1 MLGTH
6 LINRNGCVAG
16 DLALQQG
23 ARWENIVY
31 GSVTNEQRCRSVED
45 RTTLRAELWPAASGV
60 APQSQ
65 NPAAMLL
72 RRALPAT
79 RQKSAHRVPIYEMG
93 SKGIFR
99 SLTLLI
105 ATMLWVSTGVF
116 SAAAQGTTP
125 TQPGII
131 ASFAPVV
138 EKVAPSVVTVFTTQ
152 TVSGS
157 QAPFP
162 FSDDALRQFF
172 GGQQPQRQGKQTLQ
186 GLGSGVIVSPDG
198 YILTANHVVS
208 GAEEIMIGLGT
219 ELRKNKAKKV
229 GTDPGTDV
237 ALLKIDEKNLPAI
250 TFADSEKA
258 RAGDIVLAVGN
269 PFGLR
274 QTVTMG
280 IISAVG
286 RGGVGIVD
294 YENFIQ
300 TDAAIN
306 MGNSGGALVDTKGEL
321 LGINTAIFSRS
332 GGNQGVG
339 FAIPANLARDV
350 MQSLREKGRVVRGY
364 IGASVQTL
372 TPELAEAMK
381 LKGQPTG
388 ALVGEVAPKTPSEK
402 AGMKTGD
409 VITAVN
415 GKKISDAR
423 ELRLMIGSMA
433 PGSKTQMQVNREGQT
448 KTFDVQLAE
457 MPAGVTEE
465 GGPEASPEESA
476 QPEKTTVFGG
486 VAVADITDDIRGAL
500 NLPKDVQG
508 AVIAEVDANSPAG
521 KAGLR
526 EGDVIQEVNK
536 QRVKNAK
543 DLVGVSKQLKPNEKI
558 LMRVYSQGRSGY
570 VALEPK

>member
-1 MLGTH
+1 LP
-6 LINRNGCVAG
+6 I
-16 DLALQQG
+16 DLQKG
-23 ARWENIVY
+23 AVY
-31 GSVTNEQRCRSVED
+31 GRAFDSPEGENVMQR
-45 RTTLRAELWPAASGV
+45 
-60 APQSQ
+60 
-65 NPAAMLL
+65 
-72 RRALPAT
+72 
-79 RQKSAHRVPIYEMG
+79 
-93 SKGIFR
+93 GIFR
-99 SLTLLI
+99 SFGLSIGAILC
-105 ATMLWVSTGVF
+105 VST
-116 SAAAQGTTP
+116 SASSPAAQETAP
-125 TQPGII
+125 MQPGVIT
-131 ASFAPVV
+131 SFAPIV

-152 TVSGS
+152 TVSRGVTT
-157 QAPFP
+157 FP

-172 GGQQPQRQGKQTLQ
+172 GGQLPQRQGKQTLQ

-208 GAEEIMIGLGT
+208 GAEEIMVGRGT
-219 ELRKNKAKKV
+219 ELRKYKAKKV
-229 GTDPGTDV
+229 GTDSGTDV

-286 RGGVGIVD
+286 RGGMGIVD

-306 MGNSGGALVDTKGEL
+306 MGNSGGALVDIKGQL
-321 LGINTAIFSRS
+321 LGINSAIFSRS

-339 FAIPANLARDV
+339 FAIPANLAREV
-350 MQSLREKGRVVRGY
+350 MQSLRDKGRVVRGY
-364 IGASVQTL
+364 IGASVQPL
-372 TPELAEAMK
+372 TPELADAMK
-381 LKGQPTG
+381 LKGQSTG
-388 ALVGEVAPKTPSEK
+388 ALVGEVAPNSPSQKT
-402 AGMKTGD
+402 GIKTGD

-415 GKKISDAR
+415 GKKISDSR

-433 PGSKTQMQVNREGQT
+433 PGSKVQLEVNREGQT
-448 KTFDVQLAE
+448 KMFDVQLAE
-457 MPAGVTEE
+457 MPPGTTEE
-465 GGPEASPEESA
+465 GGPEASPEETT

-486 VAVADITDDIRGAL
+486 VAVADITDDIRTAL
-500 NLPKDVQG
+500 NLPKDMRG
-508 AVIAEVDANSPAG
+508 AVIAEIDADSPAG

-536 QRVKNAK
+536 QPVSNAK
-543 DLVGVSKQLKPNEKI
+543 DLVAISKKLKPNEKI
-558 LMRVYSQGRSGY
+558 LIRVYSQGRSAY

>member
-1 MLGTH
+1 M
-6 LINRNGCVAG
+6 
-16 DLALQQG
+16 
-23 ARWENIVY
+23 
-31 GSVTNEQRCRSVED
+31 QR
-45 RTTLRAELWPAASGV
+45 
-60 APQSQ
+60 
-65 NPAAMLL
+65 
-72 RRALPAT
+72 
-79 RQKSAHRVPIYEMG
+79 
-93 SKGIFR
+93 GIFR
-99 SLTLLI
+99 FFRLSI
-105 ATMLWVSTGVF
+105 GAMLCFST
-116 SAAAQGTTP
+116 SASSPEAQETAP
-125 TQPGII
+125 TQPGVIT
-131 ASFAPVV
+131 SFAPIV

-152 TVSGS
+152 TVSRT
-157 QAPFP
+157 QVPFP
-162 FSDDALRQFF
+162 FSDDTLRQLF
-172 GGQQPQRQGKQTLQ
+172 GGQLPQRQGKQTLQ

-219 ELRKNKAKKV
+219 ELRKYKAKKI

-237 ALLKIDEKNLPAI
+237 ALLKIDEKNLPGI
-250 TFADSEKA
+250 TFADSDKA

-306 MGNSGGALVDTKGEL
+306 MGNSGGALVDIKGEL

-423 ELRLMIGSMA
+423 ELRLLIGSMA
-433 PGSKTQMQVNREGQT
+433 PGSKAQIQVNREGQT
-448 KTFDVQLAE
+448 KIFDVQLAE
-457 MPAGVTEE
+457 MPAGVTAE

-486 VAVADITDDIRGAL
+486 VAVADITEDIRTAL
-500 NLPKDVQG
+500 NLPKEVLG
-508 AVIAEVDANSPAG
+508 AVIAEVDADSPAG

-536 QRVKNAK
+536 QPVKNAK
-543 DLVGVSKQLKPNEKI
+543 DLVGVSKKLKPNEKI
-558 LMRVYSQGRSGY
+558 LIRVYSQGRSGY

>member
-1 MLGTH
+1 MQQRIVRSCALLVLTI
-6 LINRNGCVAG
+6 LCVHA
-16 DLALQQG
+16 
-23 ARWENIVY
+23 
-31 GSVTNEQRCRSVED
+31 
-45 RTTLRAELWPAASGV
+45 
-60 APQSQ
+60 
-65 NPAAMLL
+65 
-72 RRALPAT
+72 
-79 RQKSAHRVPIYEMG
+79 
-93 SKGIFR
+93 
-99 SLTLLI
+99 
-105 ATMLWVSTGVF
+105 GVF
-116 SAAAQGTTP
+116 AAAAQESTP
-125 TQPGII
+125 APTREGII
-131 ASFAPVV
+131 ATFAPIV

-152 TVSGS
+152 TVARGLTS
-157 QAPFP
+157 FP
-162 FSDDALRQFF
+162 FGDDTLRQFF
-172 GGQQPQRQGKQTLQ
+172 GGQSPQRQGKQTLQ

-198 YILTANHVVS
+198 FILTANHVVS
-208 GAEEIMIGLGT
+208 GAEEIMVGLGT
-219 ELRKNKAKKV
+219 ELRKYKAKKV

-237 ALLKIDEKNLPAI
+237 ALLKIEEKNLPAI
-250 TFADSEKA
+250 AFANSEKA
-258 RAGDIVLAVGN
+258 RAGDIVLAIGN

-306 MGNSGGALVDTKGEL
+306 MGNSGGALVDTAGHL
-321 LGINTAIFSRS
+321 LGINTAIFSRT

-381 LKGQPTG
+381 LKGEPSG
-388 ALVGEVAPKTPSEK
+388 ALVGEVTPKSPSEK

-409 VITAVN
+409 VITSVN

-423 ELRLMIGSMA
+423 ELRLMIGSMP
-433 PGSKTQMQVNREGQT
+433 PGTKIQMEVNREGQS
-448 KTFDVQLAE
+448 KIINVELAE
-457 MPAGVTEE
+457 MPAGAAEQDT
-465 GGPEASPEESA
+465 EASPEENA
-476 QPEKTTVFGG
+476 QPEKATVFGG
-486 VAVADITDDIRGAL
+486 VAVADVTDEIRNAL
-500 NLPKDVQG
+500 NLSKDIKG
-508 AVIAEVDANSPAG
+508 AVIAEIDADSPAA

-536 QRVKNAK
+536 QPVKNAK
-543 DLVGVSKQLKPNEKI
+543 DLVAISKRLKPDDKI
-558 LMRVYSQGRSGY
+558 LIRVWSQGRSSF

>member
-1 MLGTH
+1 MQKGIRRARASAIITILFVYVSAFPGAAQEPEQT
-6 LINRNGCVAG
+6 
-16 DLALQQG
+16 QQG
-23 ARWENIVY
+23 LI
-31 GSVTNEQRCRSVED
+31 
-45 RTTLRAELWPAASGV
+45 TT
-60 APQSQ
+60 
-65 NPAAMLL
+65 
-72 RRALPAT
+72 
-79 RQKSAHRVPIYEMG
+79 
-93 SKGIFR
+93 
-99 SLTLLI
+99 
-105 ATMLWVSTGVF
+105 
-116 SAAAQGTTP
+116 
-125 TQPGII
+125 
-131 ASFAPVV
+131 FAPIV

-152 TVSGS
+152 TVSRRLS
-157 QAPFP
+157 TFP
-162 FSDDALRQFF
+162 FADDALRQLF
-172 GGQQPQRQGKQTLQ
+172 GGQSPQRQGKETLQ

-208 GAEEIMIGLGT
+208 GADEIMVGLGT
-219 ELRKNKAKKV
+219 ELRKYKTKKV

-237 ALLKIDEKNLPAI
+237 ALLKIDEKTLPAI
-250 TFADSEKA
+250 TFADSDKA
-258 RAGDIVLAVGN
+258 RAGDIVLAIGN

-286 RGGVGIVD
+286 RGGIGIVD

-306 MGNSGGALVDTKGEL
+306 MGNSGGALVDIEGRL

-332 GGNQGVG
+332 GGNQGIG

-388 ALVGEVAPKTPSEK
+388 ALVGEVTPKSPSEK

-409 VITAVN
+409 VITGVN

-433 PGSKTQMQVNREGQT
+433 PGTKVQIEVNREGQS
-448 KTFDVQLAE
+448 KTVNVDLAE
-457 MPAGVTEE
+457 MPASEAEQGAETT
-465 GGPEASPEESA
+465 PEDGA
-476 QPEKTTVFGG
+476 QPEKATVFGG
-486 VAVADITDDIRGAL
+486 VAVADITDDIRTAL
-500 NLPKDVQG
+500 NLSKDVKG
-508 AVIAEVDANSPAG
+508 AVIAEIDADSSAA

-536 QRVKNAK
+536 QPVRNAK
-543 DLVGVSKQLKPNEKI
+543 DLVAINKKLKPNEKI
-558 LMRVYSQGRSGY
+558 LIRVWSQGRSGF